1 MSRIAFVA
9 AAFMGSALLFA
20 VQPIVVRLLL
30 PSLGGSPAVWN
41 AAMVFFQTLLLAG
54 YLYAHYSLRWLRIAH
69 HRLVHA
75 LVMLLPLAALPIA
88 MPGGWTP
95 PPSANPI
102 AWTLAALAV
111 MVGAPYF
118 ALATVSPTLQ
128 YWFTRARGRRREP
141 WMLYAA
147 GNAGSVL
154 ALLAYPLL
162 IEPMLGLRQQAW
174 GWAACYVAFL
184 GLMAVCAGLT
194 RDAPPNRA
202 PAGAASVP
210 QRQRWL
216 WIAYAAIP
224 SVLLL
229 GVTRHIGDEI
239 ASIPL
244 LWVVPL
250 ALYLGT
256 FIVSFSGAGTRVFP
270 VAARV
275 ARLMVIPVALS
286 LFRVPV
292 PLPLLVAVHLLLFTA
307 LALVLH
313 QRLYDTRPDAQRL
326 TQFYVCLSLGGALGG
341 MFVVLV
347 APLIFNAIYEY
358 PLAIALALLAL
369 PRDTRVPAWLA
380 ALRSKR
386 AVVAIVLA
394 LCLGLAATAGWQVTR
409 ADFIESNAPGARL
422 LAAGAGLLAFIIF
435 DRARHF
441 ALVIAAI
448 LLAGVVVRPEG
459 TVLQER
465 SFFGVLRVQQ
475 SGGESTLFHGTTIHG
490 SQRSAIHSIAQGYY
504 HPDGPVGSALTQWQ
518 QDHPTLSI
526 GVVGLGVGALAASA
540 RDSDRVVFYEID
552 PSVADMAWDPR
563 YFSYLEDSPGNIE
576 IDIGDG
582 RLRLERL
589 APRHDLLVIDA
600 FSGDAIPVHLLTR
613 EAFQLYAGITQDG
626 PVLLH
631 ISSRHLDLAPSIGAT
646 AAAAGLGA
654 WRWEYDPELE
664 ALATGARSSIWVV
677 LSRSAEAPLRG
688 YWERLPAIGT
698 PWSDDYSN
706 LLGAIAL
713 RK

>member
-1 MSRIAFVA
+1 
-9 AAFMGSALLFA
+9 MGSALLFA

-41 AAMVFFQTLLLAG
+41 AGMVFFQTLLLAG
-54 YLYAHYSLRWLRIAH
+54 YLYAHYSLRFLRIAH
-69 HRLVHA
+69 HRWVHA
-75 LVMLLPLAALPIA
+75 LVMLLPLVALPIA
-88 MPGGWTP
+88 MPAGWTP

-128 YWFTRARGRRREP
+128 YWFTHARGRRREP

-162 IEPMLGLRQQAW
+162 IEPLLGLRQQAW
-174 GWAACYVAFL
+174 GWAACYVVFL

-202 PAGAASVP
+202 PAAEAGSVSN
-210 QRQRWL
+210 RQRWL
-216 WIAYAAIP
+216 WIGYAAIP

-239 ASIPL
+239 ASFPL

-292 PLPLLVAVHLLLFTA
+292 PLPLLVAVHLALFTS

-313 QRLYDTRPDAQRL
+313 QRLYDARPEPRQL
-326 TQFYVCLSLGGALGG
+326 TQYYVCLSLGGALGG

-358 PLAIALALLAL
+358 PLAIAVALLAL
-369 PRDTRVPAWLA
+369 PRDARTPTWLA
-380 ALRSKR
+380 ALRRNR
-386 AVVAIVLA
+386 AAVASVLA
-394 LCLGLAATAGWQVTR
+394 LCLGLAAIAAWQVTH

-422 LAAGAGLLAFIIF
+422 LAAGAGLLAFIVF
-435 DRARHF
+435 DRARQF
-441 ALVIAAI
+441 ALVISAI

-475 SGGESTLFHGTTIHG
+475 SGNESTLFHGTTIHG
-490 SQRSAIHSIAQGYY
+490 SQRSDIQSIAQGYY
-504 HPDGPVGSALTQWQ
+504 HPDGPAGSAIAELQRGRQ
-518 QDHPTLSI
+518 NLSM
-526 GVVGLGVGALAASA
+526 GVVGLGVGAQAAPA

-552 PSVADMAWDPR
+552 PSVADMAGDRR
-563 YFSYLEDSPGNIE
+563 YFSYLDDSAGD
-576 IDIGDG
+576 IDVVIGDG

-613 EAFQLYAGITQDG
+613 EAFELYAGITDGG

-631 ISSRHLDLAPSIGAT
+631 ISNRHLDLAPAIGAT

-664 ALATGARSSIWVV
+664 ALASGARSSVWVT
-677 LSRSAEAPLRG
+677 LARSAQAPLQG
-688 YWERLPAIGT
+688 YWERLPATGT
-698 PWSDDYSN
+698 PWTDDYSN
-706 LLGAIAL
+706 ILGAIAP